1 MTTNPD
7 PKYGRYILPF
17 VIAGLVAATWIFVE
31 SLEPGTVPDG
41 QTTTTTASA
50 VSSTTTLPAT
60 STTTTLPPV
69 LASYIAS
76 VEGYVAESD
85 GLLTRAREINAN
97 WEARSTSFG
106 DTADALRL
114 LATDTEDFATRVSE
128 GATVPDLEGSHIPLR
143 DAAFAMATAGQNM
156 VTGLLDPDSAAGRV
170 AAFEAY
176 QLASDDLRAAF
187 AAIQLRAGEI
197 SGTFSDSAPDEET
210 TTTVSG

>member
-41 QTTTTTASA
+41 QTTTTVVSAAS
-50 VSSTTTLPAT
+50 STTLPAT
-60 STTTTLPPV
+60 TTTTTLPPA
-69 LASYIAS
+69 LAAYIAS
-76 VEGYVAESD
+76 VEGFVTEGD
-85 GLLTRAREINAN
+85 GLLDRAREINAN
-97 WEARSTSFG
+97 WEARSASFG

-114 LATDTEDFATRVSE
+114 LATETEDFATRVSD

-143 DAAFAMATAGQNM
+143 DAAFSMATAGQNM

-176 QLASDDLRAAF
+176 QVANDDLRAAYS
-187 AAIQLRAGEI
+187 AIQLRAGEI
-197 SGTFSDSAPDEET
+197 SGSFSEGAAEEET
-210 TTTVSG
+210 TTTDSG